1 MNISTIIGLVG
12 CFSMTVMAIYT
23 SGGTILTY
31 ADLPSF
37 FMTVVGSYFAVFTFC
52 SVPEALGL
60 WKTIGLSMKLHNYNE
75 KGIVA
80 KLIAFSEKARR
91 EGLLALEEE
100 LEDLDDDFLKKGMRL
115 VVDGTDGP
123 IIRDLLENEL
133 NQMQGRHASKLGV
146 VNMWATLAPGLGMLG
161 TVVGLI
167 AMLKNLEDKSALGP
181 NMAVALITTLYGAMI
196 ANLIAIPIG
205 GKLRTQDGD
214 ESQIREMEIEG
225 ILSIQAGDNTRILAQ
240 KLLSYLNPVA
250 RKELEKEILKD

>member
-1 MNISTIIGLVG
+1 MNISTLIGLVG
-12 CFSMTVMAIYT
+12 VFSMTVMAIFT

-31 ADLPSF
+31 MDLPSF
-37 FMTVVGSYFAVFTFC
+37 FMTVIGSYFGIFVFTT
-52 SVPEALGL
+52 VPEALGM
-60 WKTIGLSMKLHNYNE
+60 WKTIGLTFKLHNYNV

-80 KLIAFSEKARR
+80 KLLAFSDKARR

-133 NQMQGRHASKLGV
+133 NQMQGRHATKITV
-146 VNMWATLAPGLGMLG
+146 VNMWGTLAPGLGMLG

-205 GKLRTQDGD
+205 GKLSTQDG
-214 ESQIREMEIEG
+214 EEAQLREMEIEG
-225 ILSIQAGDNTRILAQ
+225 ILSIQSGDNTRVLAS
-240 KLLSYLNPVA
+240 KLLSYLGPGD
-250 RKELEKEILKD
+250 RKEMEKEFLKD